1 MAKRKYRMAAYLW
14 QAFTAEQMQRYG
26 LYSRCFRLEEEWQP
40 STLGNEVPAPWR
52 SEARIHVIKLDKTV
66 AELRH
71 PDYAQQNSNAKHP
84 HALFDI
90 AKDACKAYFRTAPGQ
105 KQYVSAMFLDSHWD
119 PEQKLLT
126 GHAALGGGDDEL
138 GLAIFGSHAL
148 HSYPS
153 CVQHIIPAFT
163 DCTRT
168 DTQFTVND
176 CDESGSTWEAANIG
190 IGAHLH
196 EVGHL
201 FGLPHRPGGVM
212 LRDYVTLNRTFTIGE
227 PFSTRTKAPGRK
239 FCALKEECSWSRID
253 CLRFR
258 FHPCFRHNLDKFIPS
273 EGGIQV
279 WSVENEITA
288 GAEAGIAWI
297 ELYAD
302 DDDLCYAWKEYL
314 PRHPIPGNESPR
326 VDGLPRT
333 VRLVEQELRER
344 LKENLPANKRN
355 FKKLRVQICSA
366 GNSQYT
372 IEDFGK
378 LTDKSSRLKLPSGK
392 TGFRSGK
399 LGFGSMPNSKPEQ
412 VIIESTY
419 LKIKEKDVLGN
430 VNLRAKVLRSIK
442 VYHGL
447 AIDGLEFCY
456 EDQTTQLFGR
466 AGGKPGGDEFFFDT
480 RRGETLAG
488 FSLRAGA
495 WIDGLQIITTMTG
508 RKSPMYGKANGGTA

>member
-1 MAKRKYRMAAYLW
+1 
-14 QAFTAEQMQRYG
+14 
-26 LYSRCFRLEEEWQP
+26 
-40 STLGNEVPAPWR
+40 
-52 SEARIHVIKLDKTV
+52 
-66 AELRH
+66 
-71 PDYAQQNSNAKHP
+71 
-84 HALFDI
+84 
-90 AKDACKAYFRTAPGQ
+90 
-105 KQYVSAMFLDSHWD
+105 
-119 PEQKLLT
+119 
-126 GHAALGGGDDEL
+126 
-138 GLAIFGSHAL
+138 
-148 HSYPS
+148 
-153 CVQHIIPAFT
+153 
-163 DCTRT
+163 
-168 DTQFTVND
+168 
-176 CDESGSTWEAANIG
+176 
-190 IGAHLH
+190 
-196 EVGHL
+196 
-201 FGLPHRPGGVM
+201 M

-227 PFSTRTKAPGRK
+227 PFSTRTKSPGRK
-239 FCALKEECSWSRID
+239 FCALKEECTWSRID

-288 GAEAGIAWI
+288 SAEAGIAWI

-333 VRLVEQELRER
+333 VRLVEQELRDR
-344 LKENLPANKRN
+344 LKDNLPAHKRN

-372 IEDFGK
+372 IEDFSK
-378 LTDKSSRLKLPSGK
+378 LLDKSARVKLPSGR

-399 LGFGSMPNSKPEQ
+399 LGFGSMANSKPQEM
-412 VIIESTY
+412 IIESTY

-447 AIDGLEFCY
+447 AVDGLEFCY
-456 EDQTTQLFGR
+456 EDQTSQLFGHV
-466 AGGKPGGDEFFFDT
+466 GGKPGGDEFFFDT

-495 WIDGLQIITTMTG
+495 WVDGLQIITTMTG
-508 RKSPMYGKANGGTA
+508 RKSPMYGNASGGSG